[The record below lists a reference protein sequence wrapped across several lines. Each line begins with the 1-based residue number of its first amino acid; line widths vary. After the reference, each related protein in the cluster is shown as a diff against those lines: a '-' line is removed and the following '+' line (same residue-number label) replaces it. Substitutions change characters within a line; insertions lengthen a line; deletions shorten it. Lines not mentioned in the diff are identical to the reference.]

1 MQHIP
6 AMALLRAPI
15 VIIEPT
21 AVHSHS
27 LILLH
32 GMHCDGRMFQRLPQ
46 ILTALGGNASGT
58 RFIFPSSPDLS
69 PACVRGETLA
79 VQKPLRE
86 RTVLSSPSREQAVH
100 RLLDAEVAS
109 LGGDPSRVAIGGNS
123 QGGTVAIHAALTYPK
138 PLAALFSLCS
148 ILLDVTPAPPALA
161 DRLPVYVFTAEFD
174 QEYAPRFQHKC
185 FKRLADVG
193 FRLFSHVEPG
203 AALSTHLS
211 AGPPR
216 LDHYTTSTA
225 ELHHAAAW
233 ASLALHGR
241 PLPPVTYRD
250 VPSAVPQPPLDFYH
264 RGAGAILSEPPDG
277 GAAGGWWASWWGT
290 SGRVGANAS

>member
-1 MQHIP
+1 
-6 AMALLRAPI
+6 MALLRAPI

-46 ILTALGGNASGT
+46 LLTALGGNASGT
-58 RFIFPSSPDLS
+58 RFIFPSSP
-69 PACVRGETLA
+69 VRTISWPQGPESGVRAWYDYYTA
-79 VQKPLRE
+79 RGGSMRHDE
-86 RTVLSSPSREQAVH
+86 INRTHLKQMTQAVH

-161 DRLPVYVFTAEFD
+161 GRLPVYVFTAEFD

-203 AALSTHLS
+203 
-211 AGPPR
+211 

-233 ASLALHGR
+233 TSLALHGR

-290 SGRVGANAS
+290 SG